1 MLDLSRVS
9 IKFEPE
15 FAIPLYEIVGYRL
28 RGDLLI
34 RVDILERFL
43 GKIRQI
49 SNNGLLTTDMEL
61 LNLLGCNK
69 EKFDSV
75 LTALGYKFQ
84 NNNNVSGYKFVGLK
98 PGTKL
103 KRSQNMGIKAR
114 VVDENSPFYKLKEL
128 I

>member
-9 IKFEPE
+9 IKVEPE
-15 FAIPLYEIVGYRL
+15 FAISLYEIVGYRL

-43 GKIRQI
+43 GKIKKI
-49 SNNGLLTTDMEL
+49 SNNGLLTTDLEL

-69 EKFDSV
+69 ENFDSV
-75 LTALGYKFQ
+75 LTALGYKLQ
-84 NNNNVSGYKFVGLK
+84 NNNVSGYKFVGLK

-103 KRSQNMGIKAR
+103 KRSQNMGIKAQA
-114 VVDENSPFYKLKEL
+114 VDENSPFYKLKEL